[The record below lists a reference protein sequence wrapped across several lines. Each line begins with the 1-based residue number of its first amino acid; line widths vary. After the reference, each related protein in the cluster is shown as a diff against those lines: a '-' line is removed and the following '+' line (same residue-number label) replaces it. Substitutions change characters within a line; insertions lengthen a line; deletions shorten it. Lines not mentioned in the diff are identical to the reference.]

1 MALHGVRSVEAA
13 EALRGAQIWVRKGA
27 IDRGEDAYFWHELL
41 GLKVYLT
48 SGEPMGSVS
57 QIIET
62 GGHDI
67 YKITDADKEFFVP
80 AVHEVVEEIDLE
92 KKRMIIAPTEGLLNT
107 NEGS

>member
-1 MALHGVRSVEAA
+1 MALNGVGSMEAA
-13 EALRGAQIWVRKGA
+13 EALRDAQIWVRKGTF
-27 IDRGEDAYFWHELL
+27 DREEGAYFWHELL

-48 SGEPMGSVS
+48 SGEFIGIVS

-67 YKITDADKEFFVP
+67 YKITGADKEFFVP
-80 AVHEVVEEIDLE
+80 AIHEVVEEIDLD
-92 KKRMIIAPTEGLLNT
+92 KNRMIIAPMEGLLNV